1 MKNLNSDISTP
12 LYQQLCDTLKE
23 QITAGQYQAGDKIPS
38 EDQLSK
44 TYHISRITVR
54 NALQH
59 LADENVLVKKKGKGT
74 YVAEQVR
81 VESMSA
87 GNSFIK
93 SCLQM
98 NAVPSTKVISLAKE
112 PAGKKIAGILAV
124 APDDFV
130 ICIKRLRLIDGI
142 AAIFEVDYFRED
154 YNFLLQEDFRDTPL
168 LEFLRKHTGIR
179 ATRMEDIYEVRHAT
193 KEHAGYLDCKVSSP
207 LLQVSQTV
215 FMDGEQKLYYNEQY
229 IRSDRYKYATRSVI
243 E

>member
-23 QITAGQYQAGDKIPS
+23 QIKTGQYKAGDKIPS
-38 EDQLSK
+38 EEQLSRL
-44 TYHISRITVR
+44 YQISRITVR

-59 LADENVLVKKKGKGT
+59 LVDEDILLKKKGKGT

-98 NAVPSTKVISLAKE
+98 NAVPSTKIVSLSKE
-112 PAGKKIAGILAV
+112 LAHKKVADILEIE
-124 APDDFV
+124 PGDFV

-142 AAIFEVDYFRED
+142 PAIFETDYFRKGFD
-154 YNFLLQEDFRDTPL
+154 FLFRYDFGDTPL
-168 LEFLRKHTGIR
+168 LEYIQQHTGIR
-179 ATRMEDIYEVRHAT
+179 AVSMEDIYEVRHAT
-193 KEHAGYLDCKVSSP
+193 REHAEYLECKVSTP
-207 LLQVSQTV
+207 LLLVSQTV
-215 FMDGEQKLYYNEQY
+215 YIEERQKLYYNEQC
-229 IRSDRYKYATRSVI
+229 IRSDRYKYATRSQI